1 MLRQTAPSHDRL
13 LVPLDGSPAAE
24 MILPATSLLARRLAA
39 EVVLLHVLERN
50 APARVHGERH
60 LTGET
65 DAASYLERTAARIEA
80 EGIPVTWHVH
90 QVPVGDIPLSIA
102 THAAES
108 GAGFILLSAH
118 GSDGPRALLTGAV
131 AQGVIRHAPPPV
143 LLLRSRTTR
152 RVPFAPQEVV
162 VALDTDRQ
170 AEVALPPSARLARA
184 LAIPLRVLLVVP
196 TAETIPGDRVVAA
209 RLLPGGAA
217 ASLDLE
223 AAAAGEYLAGLA
235 RQIRDTAGELQV
247 MTDVGRGDPAQ
258 VIIARTQARPSILAL
273 ATHGRAG
280 FDALW
285 AGSIGARVIARG
297 DGPFLLV
304 HPEPA
309 GAEPLGRPGR

>member
-1 MLRQTAPSHDRL
+1 MDRQTARSRNTL
-13 LVPLDGSPAAE
+13 LVPLDGSPAAAAV
-24 MILPATSLLARRLAA
+24 LPAATVLAKRLEA

-50 APARVHGERH
+50 APHRVHGELH
-60 LTGET
+60 LTGEV
-65 DAASYLERTAARIEA
+65 DAASYLREIAAQLEA

-90 QVPVGDIPLSIA
+90 QVRVGDIPLSIA

-108 GAGFILLSAH
+108 GASFILLSVH
-118 GSDGPRALLTGAV
+118 GTGSPRSWLTGAV
-131 AQGVIRHAPPPV
+131 AQGVIRHAAPPV
-143 LLLRSRTTR
+143 LLLRSSTTR
-152 RVPFAPQEVV
+152 RVPFAPQQVV

-170 AEVALPPSARLARA
+170 AEAALSPAARLARA

-196 TAETIPGDRVVAA
+196 TVETIPGDRVAAA
-209 RLLPGGAA
+209 RLLPGGAT
-217 ASLDLE
+217 ASLNLE
-223 AAAAGEYLAGLA
+223 AADAKDYLAQLA
-235 RQIRDTAGELQV
+235 KQIGDPAGELQV
-247 MTDVGRGDPAQ
+247 QTEVARGDPAQ

-285 AGSIGARVIARG
+285 SASVGSRVIARG

-309 GAEPLGRPGR
+309 AAEPLGSE

>member
-1 MLRQTAPSHDRL
+1 MDRQTARSRNTL
-13 LVPLDGSPAAE
+13 LVPLDGSPAAAE
-24 MILPATSLLARRLAA
+24 VLPAATVLAKRLPAQ
-39 EVVLLHVLERN
+39 VVLLHVLERN
-50 APARVHGERH
+50 APHRVHGELH
-60 LTGET
+60 LTGEA
-65 DAASYLERTAARIEA
+65 DAESYLREIAAQLEA

-108 GAGFILLSAH
+108 GASFILLSVH
-118 GSDGPRALLTGAV
+118 GSGGPRSWLTGAV
-131 AQGVIRHAPPPV
+131 AQGVIRHAAPPV
-143 LLLRSRTTR
+143 LLLRSSTTR
-152 RVPFAPQEVV
+152 RVPFAPQQVV

-170 AEVALPPSARLARA
+170 AEVALPPAARLARA

-196 TAETIPGDRVVAA
+196 TVETIPGDRVAAA
-209 RLLPGGAA
+209 RLLPGGAT
-217 ASLDLE
+217 ASLNLE
-223 AAAAGEYLAGLA
+223 AADAEDYLARLA
-235 RQIRDTAGELQV
+235 RQIGDPAGELQV
-247 MTDVGRGDPAQ
+247 KTEVARGDPAQ

-285 AGSIGARVIARG
+285 SASVGSRVIARG

-309 GAEPLGRPGR
+309 AAEPLGSQ

>member
-1 MLRQTAPSHDRL
+1 MVRQTARSHDTL

-24 MILPATSLLARRLAA
+24 AVLPAAMVLARRLAA
-39 EVVLLHVLERN
+39 EVALLHVLERN
-50 APARVHGERH
+50 APTRVHGEQH
-60 LTGET
+60 LTAEK
-65 DAASYLERTAARIEA
+65 DAASYLQGIAGQFTA

-90 QVPVGDIPLSIA
+90 LVPVGDIPLSIA

-108 GAGFILLSAH
+108 GASFILLSVH
-118 GSDGPRALLTGAV
+118 GTGGPRSWLTGAV
-131 AQGVIRHAPPPV
+131 AQGVIRHAAPPV

-162 VALDTDRQ
+162 VALDMDRQ
-170 AEVALPPSARLARA
+170 AEVALPPAARLARA

-196 TAETIPGDRVVAA
+196 TVETIPGDRGAAA
-209 RLLPGGAA
+209 RLLPGGAT

-223 AAAAGEYLAGLA
+223 AAAAADYLAQLA
-235 RQIRDTAGELQV
+235 RRMSDATGNLQV
-247 MTDVGRGDPAQ
+247 MTEVGRGDPAQ
-258 VIIARTQARPSILAL
+258 VIVARAQARPSILAL

-285 AGSIGARVIARG
+285 SASVGSRVIARG

-309 GAEPLGRPGR
+309 DAEPLGKP

>member
-1 MLRQTAPSHDRL
+1 MVRQTARTHDTL

-24 MILPATSLLARRLAA
+24 AVLPAVIVLAKRLAA
-39 EVVLLHVLERN
+39 GVALLHVLERN
-50 APARVHGERH
+50 APARVHGEQH
-60 LTGET
+60 LTGEA
-65 DAASYLERTAARIEA
+65 DAASYLERIAAQFTA

-90 QVPVGDIPLSIA
+90 LVRVGDIPLSIA

-108 GAGFILLSAH
+108 GASFILLSVH
-118 GSDGPRALLTGAV
+118 GSGSPRSWLTGAV
-131 AQGVIRHAPPPV
+131 AQGVIRHAAPPV

-152 RVPFAPQEVV
+152 RIPFAPQEVV

-170 AEVALPPSARLARA
+170 AEVALPPAARVARA

-196 TAETIPGDRVVAA
+196 TVETIPGDRVAAA
-209 RLLPGGAA
+209 RLLPGGAT

-223 AAAAGEYLAGLA
+223 AAAAEDYLAQLA
-235 RQIRDTAGELQV
+235 RRMSDTTGDLQV
-247 MTDVGRGDPAQ
+247 MTEVGRGDPAQ
-258 VIIARTQARPSILAL
+258 VIVARAQARPSILAL

-285 AGSIGARVIARG
+285 SASVGSRVIARG

-309 GAEPLGRPGR
+309 DAEPLGNP

>member
-1 MLRQTAPSHDRL
+1 MVRQTARSHDTL

-24 MILPATSLLARRLAA
+24 AVLPAAIVLARRLAT
-39 EVVLLHVLERN
+39 EVALLHVLERD
-50 APARVHGERH
+50 APTRVHGEQH
-60 LTGET
+60 LTGES
-65 DAASYLERTAARIEA
+65 DAASYLQGIAEQFAAE
-80 EGIPVTWHVH
+80 EVPVTWHVH
-90 QVPVGDIPLSIA
+90 LVPVGDIPLSFA

-108 GAGFILLSAH
+108 GASFILLSVH
-118 GSDGPRALLTGAV
+118 GTGSPRSWLTGAV
-131 AQGVIRHAPPPV
+131 AQGVIRHAAPPV
-143 LLLRSRTTR
+143 LLLRSRTAR

-170 AEVALPPSARLARA
+170 AEVALPPAARLARA

-196 TAETIPGDRVVAA
+196 TVETIPGDRGAAA
-209 RLLPGGAA
+209 RLLPAGAT

-223 AAAAGEYLAGLA
+223 AAAAEDYLAQLA
-235 RQIRDTAGELQV
+235 RRMSDTTEDLQV
-247 MTDVGRGDPAQ
+247 LTEVGRGDPAQ
-258 VIIARTQARPSILAL
+258 VIIARAQARPSILAL

-285 AGSIGARVIARG
+285 SASVGSRVIARG

-309 GAEPLGRPGR
+309 GAEPLG

>member
-1 MLRQTAPSHDRL
+1 MVMQTAQSRDTL
-13 LVPLDGSPAAE
+13 LVPLDGSPAAAAV
-24 MILPATSLLARRLAA
+24 LPAATVLAKRLAA
-39 EVVLLHVLERN
+39 AVTLLHVLERD
-50 APARVHGERH
+50 APRRVHGEQH

-65 DAASYLERTAARIEA
+65 DAARYLQEIAAQLEA
-80 EGIPVTWHVH
+80 EGIAVTWHVH

-108 GAGFILLSAH
+108 GASFILLSVH
-118 GSDGPRALLTGAV
+118 GTGSPRTWLTGAV
-131 AQGVIRHAPPPV
+131 AQGVIRHAAPPV

-152 RVPFAPQEVV
+152 HVPFLPEQVV
-162 VALDTDRQ
+162 VALDTERQ
-170 AEVALPPSARLARA
+170 AEVALSPAARLARA

-196 TAETIPGDRVVAA
+196 TVETIPGDRGVAA
-209 RLLPGGAA
+209 RLLPGGAT
-217 ASLDLE
+217 ASLNLE
-223 AAAAGEYLAGLA
+223 AADAEDYLAQLA
-235 RQIRDTAGELQV
+235 GRIADPAVDLQV
-247 MTDVGRGDPAQ
+247 TTEVARGDPAQ

-285 AGSIGARVIARG
+285 SASVGSRVIARG

-309 GAEPLGRPGR
+309 SAEPLGSE